1 MRPWWLQR
9 LRAGYRPD
17 TNNVKQ
23 CHGLLSSRDE
33 LVFQAPLFQS
43 QAPNLRVEP
52 QYNPC
57 KNIAPSNDT
66 LRRCRDTTDNLILRA
81 SRNSSF
87 GCLYRG
93 MVGRWE
99 RGNISMLA
107 GTAVFQAWGL
117 CLKISGG
124 VSFHPRNQRYC

>member
-52 QYNPC
+52 QYNPR
-57 KNIAPSNDT
+57 KHIAPSQEM
-66 LRRCRDTTDNLILRA
+66 IL
-81 SRNSSF
+81 SED
-87 GCLYRG
+87 
-93 MVGRWE
+93 VG
-99 RGNISMLA
+99 IP
-107 GTAVFQAWGL
+107 Q
-117 CLKISGG
+117 II
-124 VSFHPRNQRYC
+124 